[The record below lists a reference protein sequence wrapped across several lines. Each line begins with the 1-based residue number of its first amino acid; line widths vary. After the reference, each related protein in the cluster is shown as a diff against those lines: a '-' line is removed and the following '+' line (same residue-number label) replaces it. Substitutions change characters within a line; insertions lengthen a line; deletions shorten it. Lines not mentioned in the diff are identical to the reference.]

1 MIVIHHLSI
10 YGDIEWIEPVG
21 KQIREAVGSAYTEK
35 AFQMQLDIWQE
46 QLEEIPYA
54 KEHGVYIGED
64 ELSKRKDVYT
74 IYEPDEKGR
83 RNIIG
88 DILLYKVDNIK
99 VTNGKGIVSYAD
111 SATTALNTFAALSR
125 TRIGDVRGYD
135 PDDFRAQANAMLLR
149 IYKQH
154 EDKKGKLNL
163 NQASTFIAMMVF
175 DHYLHLV
182 TAGLNAEAEE
192 FLKVMRAE
200 TDKQQTKGE

>member
-1 MIVIHHLSI
+1 MIVLEGIAI
-10 YGDIEWIEPVG
+10 YGNYEWIDKFALQV
-21 KQIREAVGSAYTEK
+21 KSSVNVAYTES
-35 AFQMQLDIWQE
+35 AFDMQMKIWEE
-46 QLEEIPYA
+46 QFNEISYV
-54 KEHGVYIGED
+54 KEHGAYILE
-64 ELSKRKDVYT
+64 EKEKNRLV
-74 IYEPDEKGR
+74 IYSPNGSYV
-83 RNIIG
+83 NIVG
-88 DILLYKVDNIK
+88 DIGYMRVKDLV
-99 VTNGKGIVSYAD
+99 VSNGNGIVSYAD

-125 TRIGDVRGYD
+125 IRIGDVRGYD